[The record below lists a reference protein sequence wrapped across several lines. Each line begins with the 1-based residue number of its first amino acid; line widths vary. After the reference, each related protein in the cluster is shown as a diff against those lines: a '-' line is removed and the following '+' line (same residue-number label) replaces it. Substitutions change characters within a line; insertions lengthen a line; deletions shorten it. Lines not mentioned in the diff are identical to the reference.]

1 MDSNTM
7 NNLEIKNLSVETA
20 EKRVVDSAS
29 LSLGAGEV
37 HIVMGPNGSGKSSL
51 ANALMGHPRYT
62 VVGGTITL
70 NGEDITQASTEARAK
85 KGLFLSMQYLPSVAG
100 VTLLAFLHRA
110 HKELTGEEVSIF
122 EYHKQLEARAKE
134 IGIDPAFLRR
144 GLNEGLSGGE
154 KKQTEMLQLLALK
167 PKFAIL
173 DEIDSGVDVD
183 SLQKVFRGIEL
194 LRNEG
199 TGFLLITHYQN
210 ILKNVTPDRVHVMK
224 EGKVVR
230 TGGKELAEEITE
242 RGFEALTA

>member
-1 MDSNTM
+1 M
-7 NNLEIKNLSVETA
+7 NNLEVKNLSVETA
-20 EKRVVDSAS
+20 EKRVVDNAS

-62 VVGGTITL
+62 IAGGTIAL

-100 VTLLAFLHRA
+100 VTLLSFLHRA

-122 EYHKQLEARAKE
+122 EYHKQLEVRAKE

-144 GLNEGLSGGE
+144 GLNDGLSGGE

-194 LRNEG
+194 LRKEG

-210 ILKNVTPDRVHVMK
+210 ILKNVEPDRVHVMK
-224 EGKVVR
+224 EGKVMR

-242 RGFEALTA
+242 RGFESLTA

>member
-1 MDSNTM
+1 M
-7 NNLEIKNLSVETA
+7 NKLEVKNLSVETA
-20 EKRVVDSAS
+20 EKRVVDDAS
-29 LSLGAGEV
+29 FSLASGEV
-37 HIVMGPNGSGKSSL
+37 HIIMGPNGSGKSSL
-51 ANALMGHPRYT
+51 ANAMMGHPRYS
-62 VVGGTITL
+62 VVSGTIAL
-70 NGEDITQASTEARAK
+70 AGEDITHAPTEKRAK
-85 KGLFLSMQYLPSVAG
+85 AGLFLSMQYLPQVAG

-110 HKELTGEEVSIF
+110 HKELTGEEVSIL
-122 EYHKQLEARAKE
+122 EYHKRLEERARA
-134 IGIDPAFLRR
+134 IGIDPGFLRR
-144 GLNEGLSGGE
+144 GLNDGLSGGE

-194 LRNEG
+194 LRKEG

-224 EGKVVR
+224 DGKMVR

-242 RGFEALTA
+242 RGFESLTA